1 MDKIQTNLDPLTV
14 NETKTKLKRC
24 DKSILILTFKTLHNK
39 IILKSFYKSKWQISL
54 PLQIPALSYSYTNF
68 GRSLPIYLR
77 ISHRINIPVQYT
89 GVYDV
94 NHVLNRVIR
103 AEKANSFFIFYMN

>member
-39 IILKSFYKSKWQISL
+39 IILKSFYKSK
-54 PLQIPALSYSYTNF
+54 
-68 GRSLPIYLR
+68 
-77 ISHRINIPVQYT
+77 
-89 GVYDV
+89 
-94 NHVLNRVIR
+94 
-103 AEKANSFFIFYMN
+103 